1 MNIVL
6 SMITY
11 MTIERVG
18 IETFMKVLE
27 SSLQVPYKAI
37 ILVDDTPNENTKIVV
52 KEFAEKWGKEL
63 VIEKSRKTALFNN
76 VVRPTRATARQTSI
90 DLFFESFQD
99 EWLFFLDDDAVL
111 NPGWWDEAKQ
121 YLCENA
127 VGEIWGINWDAN
139 LERKKFLTALGVNY
153 EDWLIKAFM
162 RRGGTH
168 DTLYRRK
175 ALEGVKIPPELHIC
189 EDAWLHHYVRCNG
202 WESRI
207 IKTGITHYSPQQPQ
221 KLQDI
226 KKRWMIALEIAV
238 KYGIIE
244 YEAMEE
250 HFKMGKNK
258 LKAYL
263 SLTRPIL
270 GLPFMFITLLRVHGF
285 KVALE
290 ETIMRQ
296 YIKLWQRYTV
306 IKCLEKLERSHRKIP
321 EICEIIKK
329 YHKEKE
335 V

>member
-11 MTIERVG
+11 MTVERVG

-76 VVRPTRATARQTSI
+76 VVRPTRATARQASI

-207 IKTGITHYSPQQPQ
+207 IKTGITHYSPPQPS

-226 KKRWMIALEIAV
+226 KKEIDNC
-238 KYGIIE
+238 
-244 YEAMEE
+244 
-250 HFKMGKNK
+250 FRNC
-258 LKAYL
+258 
-263 SLTRPIL
+263 S
-270 GLPFMFITLLRVHGF
+270 
-285 KVALE
+285 
-290 ETIMRQ
+290 
-296 YIKLWQRYTV
+296 
-306 IKCLEKLERSHRKIP
+306 KIRNNR
-321 EICEIIKK
+321 I
-329 YHKEKE
+329 
-335 V
+335 